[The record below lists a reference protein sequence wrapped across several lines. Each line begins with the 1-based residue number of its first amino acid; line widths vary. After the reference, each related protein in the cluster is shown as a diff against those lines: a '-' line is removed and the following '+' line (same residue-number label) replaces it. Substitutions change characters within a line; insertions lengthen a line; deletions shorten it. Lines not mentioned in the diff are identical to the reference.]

1 MLILLVGIGLL
12 IWWAVRQF
20 MVPRGTTR
28 GQDQALEVLKE
39 RYAKGEITQ
48 EEYERMKKDIGG

>member
-1 MLILLVGIGLL
+1 
-12 IWWAVRQF
+12 